1 MTRKD
6 LSNSTG
12 LCVKTVNRCISQMED
27 EGYISREGRGII
39 ISEEQYQRIK
49 SAMADKIDE
58 NDI

>member
-27 EGYISREGRGII
+27 EGYISREGKGII

-49 SAMADKIDE
+49 LAMADKIDE

>member
-1 MTRKD
+1 M
-6 LSNSTG
+6 SNSTG
-12 LCVKTVNRCISQMED
+12 LCVKTVNRCVSQMEE
-27 EGYISREGRGII
+27 EGYISREGRGIL

>member
-1 MTRKD
+1 M
-6 LSNSTG
+6 
-12 LCVKTVNRCISQMED
+12 KTVNRCISQMED